1 MAISDHFHD
10 FITNEQQLVDIAGRP
25 RSGILAKTIT
35 ALDEHCRSI
44 IATAPFVLVASAD
57 AQGHTDLSPKGD
69 GPGFVHVLDDHTVVI
84 PDRPGNRRVD
94 TFHNV
99 LQNPYVALLFLIPGM
114 SETLRVMGRA
124 AIVKDASQLE
134 RLAVNGKAPALALAV
149 DVDEAF
155 VHCPKCIVRSDLWNP
170 QTWPDR
176 AALPTFAEMVRDH
189 RASGETAEQI
199 QREYETALRKSG
211 LY

>member
-1 MAISDHFHD
+1 MATSDHFHD
-10 FITNEQQLVDIAGRP
+10 FISTEAQLIEIAGRP
-25 RSGILAKTIT
+25 HAGILAKTIT

-44 IATAPFVLVASAD
+44 IATAPFVLIASAD
-57 AQGHTDLSPKGD
+57 AQGHTDVSPKGD
-69 GPGFVHVLDDHTVVI
+69 GPGFVHVLDDHTLVI

-99 LQNPYVALLFLIPGM
+99 LQNPSVALLFLIPGM

-124 AIVKDASQLE
+124 AIVNDAAPLE
-134 RLAVNGKAPALALAV
+134 QMAVNGKAPKLALAI

-155 VHCPKCIVRSDLWNP
+155 IHCPKCIVRSDLWNP
-170 QTWPDR
+170 QTWSDR
-176 AALPTFAEMVRDH
+176 ADLPTFAEMVRDH

-199 QREYETALRKSG
+199 QQEYEEALRKSG